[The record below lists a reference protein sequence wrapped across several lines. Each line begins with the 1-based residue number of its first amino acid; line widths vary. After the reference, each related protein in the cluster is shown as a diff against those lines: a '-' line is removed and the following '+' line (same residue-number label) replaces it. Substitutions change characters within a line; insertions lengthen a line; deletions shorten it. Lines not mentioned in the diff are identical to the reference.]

1 VVSSFGGIAESA
13 PLGLSEGG
21 AKRGRSPISSIFLHL
36 SLHFYSGV
44 QYTSSTGGNFPPPS
58 AAGLCLS
65 LPEPSLLVLGQPL
78 AYSSLIE
85 PEEPTPPAPLALL
98 WRLWRPIRLRGC
110 VGTIRLLRV
119 RLGRPCGRAD
129 RGGASE
135 QCGGPRE
142 RGRRPGRYGGGSTT
156 PRPTPGCLHDTHSA
170 LGTNALL
177 CYFVAT
183 PLATVRE

>member
-21 AKRGRSPISSIFLHL
+21 ANRGRSLISSIFLHL

-44 QYTSSTGGNFPPPS
+44 QYTSGTGGNFPPS

-85 PEEPTPPAPLALL
+85 PEEPTPSAPLALL
-98 WRLWRPIRLRGC
+98 WRLWRPIRL
-110 VGTIRLLRV
+110 T
-119 RLGRPCGRAD
+119 
-129 RGGASE
+129 GGAWVL
-135 QCGGPRE
+135 
-142 RGRRPGRYGGGSTT
+142 YGS
-156 PRPTPGCLHDTHSA
+156 
-170 LGTNALL
+170 
-177 CYFVAT
+177 
-183 PLATVRE
+183 